1 MQEYIIH
8 NKILGSGNTTL
19 IMSSKVINYIIKI
32 VQALEDSNT
41 LLKGVTETVESELK
55 EQKRRISY

>member
-1 MQEYIIH
+1 
-8 NKILGSGNTTL
+8 
-19 IMSSKVINYIIKI
+19 MSNKVINYMIKI

-41 LLKGVTETVESELK
+41 LLKGVTETVENELK

>member
-19 IMSSKVINYIIKI
+19 IISNRVINYIIKI

-41 LLKGVTETVESELK
+41 LLKGVTETVENELK